1 MGRRRERTGRK
12 EREGVL
18 GGRGGREGAEE
29 KFSCGE
35 KQMRKTESVNDCA
48 RESRSGRKPFA
59 F

>member
-1 MGRRRERTGRK
+1 MGRRRETTDRK

-18 GGRGGREGAEE
+18 GREGGEERAEE

-35 KQMRKTESVNDCA
+35 KQMRKTECLNDWA
-48 RESRSGRKPFA
+48 RETKSGRKPVA

>member
-1 MGRRRERTGRK
+1 MGG
-12 EREGVL
+12 
-18 GGRGGREGAEE
+18 GGREGAEE

>member
-1 MGRRRERTGRK
+1 MGGW
-12 EREGVL
+12 
-18 GGRGGREGAEE
+18 GGAEGAEE

-35 KQMRKTESVNDCA
+35 KQMRKTESVNDYA

>member
-1 MGRRRERTGRK
+1 MGRRRETTGRK

-18 GGRGGREGAEE
+18 GREGGKGAEE

-35 KQMRKTESVNDCA
+35 KQMRKAESVNDCA

>member
-1 MGRRRERTGRK
+1 MGRRRETTGRK

-18 GGRGGREGAEE
+18 GRGGEGAEE

-48 RESRSGRKPFA
+48 RESRSGRKLFA

>member
-1 MGRRRERTGRK
+1 MGRRRETTGRK

-18 GGRGGREGAEE
+18 AREWGGKGAEE

-35 KQMRKTESVNDCA
+35 KQMRKAESVNDCA
-48 RESRSGRKPFA
+48 GESRSRRKLFA